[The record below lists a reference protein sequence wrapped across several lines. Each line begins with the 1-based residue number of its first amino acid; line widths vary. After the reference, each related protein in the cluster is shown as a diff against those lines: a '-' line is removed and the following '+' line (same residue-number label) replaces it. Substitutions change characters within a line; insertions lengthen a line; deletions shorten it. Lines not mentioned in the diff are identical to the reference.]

1 MKTKLLT
8 FTLTLLVLSIVALP
22 TMADGLGSLVNQEFD
37 IVQDGVTG
45 STTSPDPDV
54 IIVNIIEIIL
64 SFLGLLFVILILWSG
79 FQWMTAGGNTEAIT
93 KAKQRIINS
102 IIGLAIIL
110 AAYSITQF
118 VITEIYDATKG

>member
-1 MKTKLLT
+1 MKIKLLT